1 MAKKA
6 AKKTTPADSRQ
17 KKATKKAVKLTKK
30 KEAEKPV
37 ELSPEEKKAA
47 AESAAQ
53 HRELEHLHTIQKMN
67 DRVVYLANVYE
78 TVKAESSLAK
88 KQLDEAAS
96 ALSLC
101 ISQGPPKP
109 DPQKTLPFDDDG
121 NPVEASTS
129 TPNSATPAED
139 AWKSVKIG
147 EAITLTKKQAE
158 TLESHGIR
166 TVGQFEDVRSGQLRD
181 YPNGLA
187 SLKGVGGVTIT
198 KWEDDIINWMMKNAR
213 QAEPTTDSD
222 QSAAKTETSEPTS
235 EKTPPPE
242 WQLIPFDLL
251 LKLSDKHANK
261 IKDLGVTTLGSL
273 HLIASK
279 SNELFPEGLSDLP
292 LPVKTIAAL
301 ESDLTQLFADM
312 GVKLAE
318 KPVDKP
324 SEDSPAA

>member
-6 AKKTTPADSRQ
+6 AKKTPADSRQ
-17 KKATKKAVKLTKK
+17 KKATNKSVKMTKK
-30 KEAEKPV
+30 KETEKPV
-37 ELSPEEKKAA
+37 ELSAEEKKLAA
-47 AESAAQ
+47 DAEAQ
-53 HRELEHLHTIQKMN
+53 KRELDHLHTIQKMN
-67 DRVVYLANVYE
+67 ERVVYLAGRHE
-78 TVKAESSLAK
+78 TLKAEASLAK
-88 KQLDEAAS
+88 KSLDEAAS
-96 ALSLC
+96 ALSIC
-101 ISQGPPKP
+101 ISEGPPKP

-121 NPVEASTS
+121 NPTDASTPS
-129 TPNSATPAED
+129 PNAATQAED

-147 EAITLTKKQAE
+147 DAITLTKKQAE
-158 TLESHGIR
+158 TLEQHGIR

-213 QAEPTTDSD
+213 QAEPTTDPD
-222 QSAAKTETSEPTS
+222 QSAATPEASEPSS
-235 EKTPPPE
+235 EKTPPKE

-273 HLIASK
+273 HLIISK
-279 SNELFPEGLSDLP
+279 ANELFPGGISDLP
-292 LPVKTIAAL
+292 LPAKTIAAL
-301 ESDLTQLFADM
+301 EADLVQLFADM

-318 KPVDKP
+318 KPQ
-324 SEDSPAA
+324 EDSPAA

>member
-6 AKKTTPADSRQ
+6 AKKTPADSRQ
-17 KKATKKAVKLTKK
+17 KKATKKAVKMTNKK
-30 KEAEKPV
+30 AAEIV
-37 ELSPEEKKAA
+37 ELSAEEKLAA
-47 AESAAQ
+47 AEAAAQ
-53 HRELEHLHTIQKMN
+53 KRELDHLHTIQKMN
-67 DRVVYLANVYE
+67 ERVVYLANCHEVLKSE
-78 TVKAESSLAK
+78 ASLAK

-101 ISQGPPKP
+101 ISEGPPKP
-109 DPQKTLPFDDDG
+109 DPQKTLPFGDDG
-121 NPVEASTS
+121 NPTDASTPS
-129 TPNSATPAED
+129 PNAATPAED

-147 EAITLTKKQAE
+147 DAITLTKKQAE

-166 TVGQFEDVRSGQLRD
+166 TVGHFEEVRSGQLRD

-213 QAEPTTDSD
+213 QAESTTDPD
-222 QSAAKTETSEPTS
+222 QSAATTEASESTA
-235 EKTPPPE
+235 EKTPPKE

-279 SNELFPEGLSDLP
+279 ANELFPGGISDLP
-292 LPVKTIAAL
+292 LPAKTLEAL

-324 SEDSPAA
+324 PEDSPAA

>member
-1 MAKKA
+1 VVVLLMLFNVGAVMKMRKE
-6 AKKTTPADSRQ
+6 TT
-17 KKATKKAVKLTKK
+17 
-30 KEAEKPV
+30 AEKPV

-53 HRELEHLHTIQKMN
+53 QRELEHLHTIQKMN
-67 DRVVYLANVYE
+67 ERVVYLANVYE

-109 DPQKTLPFDDDG
+109 DPQKTLPFDDEG
-121 NPVEASTS
+121 NPVDASTPA
-129 TPNSATPAED
+129 PNVATPAED

-147 EAITLTKKQAE
+147 EAITLTPKQADI
-158 TLESHGIR
+158 LEQHGIR
-166 TVGQFEDVRSGQLRD
+166 TVGQFEEVRSGQLRD

-198 KWEDDIINWMMKNAR
+198 KWEDEIVNWWMKHAR
-213 QAEPTTDSD
+213 ETQQAADSD
-222 QSAAKTETSEPTS
+222 QSAAKTETSEPTA

-279 SNELFPEGLSDLP
+279 ANELFPEGLSDLP
-292 LPVKTIAAL
+292 LPAKTLAAL

-312 GVKLAE
+312 GVKLVE
-318 KPVDKP
+318 TPVDKP
-324 SEDSPAA
+324 PEDSPAA

>member
-6 AKKTTPADSRQ
+6 AKKTPAVSRQ
-17 KKATKKAVKLTKK
+17 KKATKKVVKMTKK
-30 KEAEKPV
+30 KEAEKSV
-37 ELSPEEKKAA
+37 ELSVEEKQAA

-53 HRELEHLHTIQKMN
+53 KRELDHLHTIQKMN
-67 DRVVYLANVYE
+67 ERVVYLATRHEVLKSE
-78 TVKAESSLAK
+78 ASLAK
-88 KQLDEAAS
+88 KQLDEASS

-101 ISQGPPKP
+101 ISEGPPKP
-109 DPQKTLPFDDDG
+109 DPQKTLPFDDG
-121 NPVEASTS
+121 NPVEASTLS
-129 TPNSATPAED
+129 PNAATPAED

-147 EAITLTKKQAE
+147 DAITLTKKQAE

-213 QAEPTTDSD
+213 QAEPTTDPD
-222 QSAAKTETSEPTS
+222 QSAATPEASESSS
-235 EKTPPPE
+235 EKTPPKE

-251 LKLSDKHANK
+251 LKLSEKHANK

-273 HLIASK
+273 YLIISK
-279 SNELFPEGLSDLP
+279 ANELFPGGISDLP
-292 LPVKTIAAL
+292 LPAKTLEAL
-301 ESDLTQLFADM
+301 ESDLNQLFADM
-312 GVKLAE
+312 GVKLD
-318 KPVDKP
+318 DKP
-324 SEDSPAA
+324 ADKSQEDSPAA